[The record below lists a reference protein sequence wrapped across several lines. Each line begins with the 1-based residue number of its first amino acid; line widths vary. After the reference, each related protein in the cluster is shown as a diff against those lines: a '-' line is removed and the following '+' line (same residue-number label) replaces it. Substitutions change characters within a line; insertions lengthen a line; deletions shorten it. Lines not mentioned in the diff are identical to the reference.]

1 MFNQPLASREQKS
14 TVSTSVTDSILA
26 VNNLTKHFKDFS
38 LQNVSFL
45 LPHGYVMGFIG
56 PNGSGKSTTIKLIMN
71 LLHKD
76 GGQIK
81 VFGLDNL
88 QYELAV
94 KDRIG
99 FVFDENHY
107 YEELSIRDMARIVA
121 SFYKHWE
128 SQTFDKYLKDFDL
141 NSKQKIKQL
150 SKGMKMK
157 FSLAVA
163 LSHGAELLIMDEP
176 TSGLDPMVR
185 SELLEILATLILD
198 ERKSVFFSTH
208 ITSDLDKIADF
219 VTFINHG
226 EIVLSAPK
234 DDILEKYAVV
244 KGANDM
250 LDAETKN
257 LFVGIKT
264 NKFGFEGLVRDK
276 EKAHRHFKER
286 AIIEKPTLEDIML
299 YTVKG
304 EQHG

>member
-1 MFNQPLASREQKS
+1 MFNQPLAPNEQKTPGS
-14 TVSTSVTDSILA
+14 PSETDSILA
-26 VNNLTKHFKDFS
+26 VDNLTKHFKDFS
-38 LQNVSFL
+38 LQSVSFL

-56 PNGSGKSTTIKLIMN
+56 PNGSGKSTTMKLIMN

-88 QYELAV
+88 QHELTI
-94 KDRIG
+94 KDRIA

-128 SQTFDKYLKDFDL
+128 TQTFDKCLKDFDL
-141 NSKQKIKQL
+141 NPKQKIKQL

-163 LSHGAELLIMDEP
+163 LSHRAELLIMDEP
-176 TSGLDPMVR
+176 TSGLDPMAR
-185 SELLEILATLILD
+185 SELLEILATLIQD

-226 EIVLSAPK
+226 EIVLSSTK
-234 DDILEKYAVV
+234 DDILEKYGVV

-250 LDAETKN
+250 LDEETKS
-257 LFVGIKT
+257 LFIGIKT

-276 EKAHRHFKER
+276 EKVHRHFKER
-286 AIIEKPTLEDIML
+286 AIVEKPTLEDIML
-299 YTVKG
+299 YTMRG

>member
-1 MFNQPLASREQKS
+1 MFNQPLAPSEPKS
-14 TVSTSVTDSILA
+14 TGSPSEMDSIL
-26 VNNLTKHFKDFS
+26 VVDNLTKHFKDFS

-71 LLHKD
+71 LIHKD

-88 QYELAV
+88 QHELTI
-94 KDRIG
+94 KDRIA

-128 SQTFDKYLKDFDL
+128 TQTYDKCLKNFDL
-141 NSKQKIKQL
+141 DPKQKIKQL

-163 LSHGAELLIMDEP
+163 LSHRAELLIMDEP
-176 TSGLDPMVR
+176 TSGLDPMAR
-185 SELLEILATLILD
+185 SELLEILATLIQD

-226 EIVLSAPK
+226 EIILSSPK
-234 DDILEKYAVV
+234 DDILEKYGIV

-250 LDAETKN
+250 LDEETKS
-257 LFVGIKT
+257 LFIGIKT

-276 EKAHRHFKER
+276 EKAHRYFKER
-286 AIIEKPTLEDIML
+286 AIVEKPTLEDIML
-299 YTVKG
+299 YTMRG
-304 EQHG
+304 EKHG